1 MRHALLRRFSSQ
13 LSASLLARPRPRR
26 HATAAASTTFPS
38 EPRVGVG
45 VVALRRL
52 PEAAG
57 ALEVLLIKRGKPPA
71 LGAWSFPGGSQEL
84 GETVVACAAR
94 ELLEETGVR
103 LRHDG
108 GAGVTSAGLARPTAF
123 AAADVMER
131 AADGR
136 LRYHYAIVEVAGVPE
151 DPRAELR
158 VGADAA
164 DARWVR
170 VDALRALEGLVP
182 NAADVA
188 EEAARR
194 FMVD

>member
-1 MRHALLRRFSSQ
+1 MLQRLSRLSSQ
-13 LSASLLARPRPRR
+13 LSGSLIARPRPRR
-26 HATAAASTTFPS
+26 HAATAASTAFPS

-57 ALEVLLIKRGKPPA
+57 ALEVLLIKRGKAPA

-108 GAGVTSAGLARPTAF
+108 GAGLMSASLERPTAF
-123 AAADVMER
+123 AAADVMQR

-136 LRYHYAIVEVAGVPE
+136 LRFHYAIVEVAGVPE
-151 DPRAELR
+151 DPRAPLR
-158 VGADAA
+158 PGDDAA

-170 VDALRALEGLVP
+170 VDALRGLAGLVP
-182 NAADVA
+182 NVADVA

-194 FMVD
+194 FTVE